1 MYLLSLV
8 LFLLPSF
15 NFLGWEKEY
24 GKSIFF
30 LFAIASFSILWP
42 FLYLRPFPQKLSI
55 SKVDICIAAWTLYI
69 SGNIFFTHSPLDVRT
84 FELGGLLLLYMYL
97 RSIDVSWYGIILL
110 AIIAASAVQ
119 AVYGNMQLWEFFLP
133 TMLILK

>member
-1 MYLLSLV
+1 
-8 LFLLPSF
+8 
-15 NFLGWEKEY
+15 
-24 GKSIFF
+24 
-30 LFAIASFSILWP
+30 
-42 FLYLRPFPQKLSI
+42 
-55 SKVDICIAAWTLYI
+55 
-69 SGNIFFTHSPLDVRT
+69 
-84 FELGGLLLLYMYL
+84 MYL

>member
-1 MYLLSLV
+1 MSLLSLI

-30 LFAIASFSILWP
+30 LFAIALFSILWP
-42 FLYLRPFPQKLSI
+42 FLYLRPFPKKFFI

-69 SGNIFFTHSPLDVRT
+69 SGNIFFLCGDIRT
-84 FELGGLLLLYMYL
+84 KEC
-97 RSIDVSWYGIILL
+97 
-110 AIIAASAVQ
+110 
-119 AVYGNMQLWEFFLP
+119 
-133 TMLILK
+133 

>member
-1 MYLLSLV
+1 MSLLSLI

-30 LFAIASFSILWP
+30 LFAIALFSILWP
-42 FLYLRPFPQKLSI
+42 FLYLRPFPKKFFI

-69 SGNIFFTHSPLDVRT
+69 SGNIF
-84 FELGGLLLLYMYL
+84 
-97 RSIDVSWYGIILL
+97 
-110 AIIAASAVQ
+110 
-119 AVYGNMQLWEFFLP
+119 LP
-133 TMLILK
+133 TLLWLFGRLSWEDCYCYICTSAA